1 MVTSELDKETYDF
14 DIIGN
19 PSNIVLSEVL
29 QIVGDKIKDDE
40 WEKLANYIGITT
52 NTIHKIDTQ
61 IEKTSSK
68 MMKCF
73 EQKNDNITWTFL
85 KTQLQKI
92 NRLDIIE
99 IIKNETLLTIG
110 KFFSFFL
117 LMITALCVFTILI

>member
-1 MVTSELDKETYDF
+1 MVSSELDKLIYDF

-29 QIVGDKIKDDE
+29 QIVADKIKDDE
-40 WEKLANYIGITT
+40 WKKLANYIGITT
-52 NTIHKIDTQ
+52 NIMHKIDSQ
-61 IEKTSSK
+61 IETTSSK
-68 MMKCF
+68 MMECF
-73 EQKNDNITWTFL
+73 GQKNDNITWTFL

-110 KFFSFFL
+110 KLFSFFY
-117 LMITALCVFTILI
+117 

>member
-1 MVTSELDKETYDF
+1 MTF
-14 DIIGN
+14 FIIGN

-29 QIVGDKIKDDE
+29 QIVADKIKDDE
-40 WEKLANYIGITT
+40 WKKLANYIGITEDT
-52 NTIHKIDTQ
+52 MHNIDTQ

-110 KFFSFFL
+110 KFFIFSINDYCIVCFL
-117 LMITALCVFTILI
+117 Y